1 MENHSSVKS
10 EDDCGSSLRLSH
22 GRISFVWGKPGVW
35 RSFVFGCLSV
45 IARFLGVCQLSVT
58 CWSSVHRLTV
68 VCPLP
73 VACLSGVV
81 RLSVNCRSVDCS
93 RPFVNCCWPFLRVRV
108 GNLSAVNWPTVSL
121 VELFF
126 NLPTNSYSLLHP
138 PLHGSIIGT
147 PFYVMEYA
155 QGRLFK
161 DPSLPGMSM
170 EERKVCKSY
179 IFWVVF
185 ESAQRT
191 KATWLLV
198 VRVLPLGKRETL
210 KYWLARK
217 KNKYERVEREPMFS
231 RMEKITYS
239 CRLRN
244 EGWSILS

>member
-1 MENHSSVKS
+1 MENHISVKS
-10 EDDCGSSLRLSH
+10 EDCGSSLRLSL

-45 IARFLGVCQLSVT
+45 IARLLGVCQLSVT

-185 ESAQRT
+185 ESNQRT
-191 KATWLLV
+191 
-198 VRVLPLGKRETL
+198 
-210 KYWLARK
+210 
-217 KNKYERVEREPMFS
+217 
-231 RMEKITYS
+231 
-239 CRLRN
+239 
-244 EGWSILS
+244 

>member
-1 MENHSSVKS
+1 MKLVGFFFHPCGKSYFCQKWRWLWVVSSAVS
-10 EDDCGSSLRLSH
+10 RSY
-22 GRISFVWGKPGVW
+22 FVCMREARRWTVV
-35 RSFVFGCLSV
+35 VFGCLSV
-45 IARFLGVCQLSVT
+45 FARLLGVCQLSVT

-81 RLSVNCRSVDCS
+81 RLSVNCKSVDCS

-108 GNLSAVNWPTVSL
+108 GNLSAVNWPTVSF

-126 NLPTNSYSLLHP
+126 NFYQQTHCFP
-138 PLHGSIIGT
+138 PLPGSIIGT

-185 ESAQRT
+185 ESTQRT

-198 VRVLPLGKRETL
+198 LRELPLGRRETL

-231 RMEKITYS
+231 KDGEDYIFM
-239 CRLRN
+239 
-244 EGWSILS
+244 